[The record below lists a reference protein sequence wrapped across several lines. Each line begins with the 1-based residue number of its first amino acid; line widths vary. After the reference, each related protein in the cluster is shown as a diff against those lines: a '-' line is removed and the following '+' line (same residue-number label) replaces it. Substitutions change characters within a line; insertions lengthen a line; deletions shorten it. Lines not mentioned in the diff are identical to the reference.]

1 MSHSQAGL
9 GSQAQP
15 GEFPAFRARVAEGD
29 GMRQQLAD
37 LVPPTV
43 ERRLLFPFTISIFK
57 SARSAGFLIKLK

>member
-15 GEFPAFRARVAEGD
+15 GEFPAFTARVAEGD

-43 ERRLLFPFTISIFK
+43 ERLLFPFTISIFK